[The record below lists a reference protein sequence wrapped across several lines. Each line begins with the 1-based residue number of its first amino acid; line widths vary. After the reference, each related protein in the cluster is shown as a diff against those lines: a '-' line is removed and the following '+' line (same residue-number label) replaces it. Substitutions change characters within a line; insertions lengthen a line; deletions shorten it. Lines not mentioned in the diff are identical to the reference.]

1 LEQTPSNQGSRAL
14 VYASPGPGW
23 ALKGAGTEIALQSHP
38 GTGGAVTQG
47 GVPMRFDLLTLF
59 ELAAEAALVGV
70 AISLFQL

>member
-1 LEQTPSNQGSRAL
+1 
-14 VYASPGPGW
+14 
-23 ALKGAGTEIALQSHP
+23 
-38 GTGGAVTQG
+38 VTQG